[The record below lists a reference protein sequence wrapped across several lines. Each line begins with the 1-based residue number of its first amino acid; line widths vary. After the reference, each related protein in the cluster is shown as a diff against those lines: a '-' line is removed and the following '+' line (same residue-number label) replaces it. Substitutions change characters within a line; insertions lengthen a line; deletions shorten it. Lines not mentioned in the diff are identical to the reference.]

1 MRNSN
6 LILKKTKRV
15 VAAILAAA
23 LVLGGIPYS
32 MHARAD
38 EETVEVEVEVPFE
51 TEASVDGD
59 GIASSEVSTEVAPE
73 ESVEDNSVEQ
83 MDAVTEENAV
93 LEEAEES
100 VEQAE
105 DKEDTVVE
113 QIAIALEYLIE
124 KHTETNEQT
133 DSVEP
138 QVEEGASQPAEQ
150 VDLIEQQQE
159 LMVEQATEKVV
170 EQGSQQVESVVE
182 PSADLATEYVGA
194 EAEKTADNNKG
205 EGEGAGGAGGSSS
218 RVLTPENFQLLSSPE
233 GSVYG
238 VQNNYTFSFDFAE
251 ETKEKPYRAY
261 VYGYGVNQAICE
273 QLMQAYAKVL
283 ATGKDNKVINS
294 GNAGF
299 VDANKSTDSQSVDYN
314 RGYDSRL
321 CFAYSASDALYQ
333 TKWINKTNAGIFN
346 VDGSAAAYF
355 GTEDDIADYSAYCF
369 IDHGGDEE
377 DYWKWMFTGLYAGT
391 GSVGRLRY
399 GDDPD
404 DALLSEYYDNDIYV
418 QDDLVLKG
426 KDFLGKVLDD
436 MLAKIPAANTVGIYF
451 LSANGG
457 GHAMSLTG
465 YIAGPDGYP
474 TALIVADP
482 DDMVGDPNQPKEP
495 EKKDKAYNV
504 FPIQWN
510 ETGKRW
516 ELLPNPEGYNA
527 YVGDI
532 STIVDSVGRNP
543 DSSKSIIPTATRAI
557 ADNYLNDADYS
568 FDYTHTFEIPLNL
581 DFLSFYD
588 ITTLKYRLLNDLNEE
603 LYSGKV
609 EHTKSEWKSLIQ
621 NNAVSVSI
629 GFGDTLKNAA
639 DGKYKIQ
646 VEIDKDC
653 FNGNYGWFA
662 KKYNNGQGYFDR
674 LVDTW
679 VKLVNGMGGDVP
691 EDVPE
696 DMLDDDDYIF
706 SEDISEVISVESNSD
721 KSAQEEQYI
730 EAIEDSMEEAV
741 QESIVEAFLNE
752 IVAQLNVAYE
762 NLVLGLYDD
771 VDVAVDGV
779 NVADGTVALPIST
792 QAVQENVKV
801 VVSDLLMAK
810 AQDEN
815 TLNMF
820 KAYGI
825 DLKKA
830 DISKMNVVLSSS
842 VKMTKA
848 GKVVFSVKNRKFK
861 SGNLV
866 FAMIELT
873 NGSVAYVKS
882 NVLPNGNLELALPAN
897 VKEIT
902 VIAL

>member
-6 LILKKTKRV
+6 LIFKKTKRV
-15 VAAILAAA
+15 AAAILAAA

-38 EETVEVEVEVPFE
+38 EEIVEEIAEDTVVVEVDVPSE

-73 ESVEDNSVEQ
+73 ETATEETAEDNSGELMEAVVEESEQ
-83 MDAVTEENAV
+83 
-93 LEEAEES
+93 S

-105 DKEDTVVE
+105 DKEDTVIE

-124 KHTETNEQT
+124 KHTETSEQT
-133 DSVEP
+133 DAVEA
-138 QVEEGASQPAEQ
+138 QVEEVASQPAEQ
-150 VDLIEQQQE
+150 EDLIEKQQS
-159 LMVEQATEKVV
+159 LMVEQAA
-170 EQGSQQVESVVE
+170 EQV
-182 PSADLATEYVGA
+182 
-194 EAEKTADNNKG
+194 ADNKGEG
-205 EGEGAGGAGGSSS
+205 EGEGAGGAGDSSS
-218 RVLTPENFQLLSSPE
+218 RVLTPENFKLLSSPKDSIYDGTHNE
-233 GSVYG
+233 F
-238 VQNNYTFSFDFAE
+238 TFSFDFAE
-251 ETKEKPYRAY
+251 EKEEEGDAKPYTAY
-261 VYGYGVNQAICE
+261 VYGNGVNQEICE

-294 GNAGF
+294 GNEGF
-299 VDANKSTDSQSVDYN
+299 VDANKSTDSQSVNYN
-314 RGYDSRL
+314 KGYDSRL
-321 CFAYSASDALYQ
+321 CFAYSAGNALYQ

-369 IDHGGDEE
+369 IDHGGDEQ
-377 DYWKWMFTGLYAGT
+377 DYWLWMFTGLYGGV
-391 GSVGRLRY
+391 GSGGRLRY

-404 DALLSEYYDNDIYV
+404 DALLSEYDDNDIYR
-418 QDDLVLKG
+418 QDDLDLKG
-426 KDFLGKVLDD
+426 KEKDFLGEVLNT
-436 MLAKIPAANTVGIYF
+436 MLADPKLPAANTVGIYF

-474 TALIVADP
+474 AALIVADP

-510 ETGKRW
+510 ETGKKW
-516 ELLPNPEGYNA
+516 ELLPNPEEYNA

-532 STIVDSVGRNP
+532 STIVDSIGRNP

-557 ADNYLNDADYS
+557 SDNYSDDADYS

-603 LYSGKV
+603 LYSGKI
-609 EHTKSEWKSLIQ
+609 ENTKSEWKELIK

-629 GFGDTLKNAA
+629 GFGDTLENAA

-691 EDVPE
+691 EDVPGNS
-696 DMLDDDDYIF
+696 LDDDDYIF
-706 SEDISEVISVESNSD
+706 VEAISETVSDDTDRD
-721 KSAQEEQYI
+721 KSAQDEQYI
-730 EAIEDSMEEAV
+730 EVIENSIEDAV
-741 QESIVEAFLNE
+741 QESILEAFLNE

-762 NLVLGLYDD
+762 KLVLGLYDD

-830 DISKMNVVLSSS
+830 DVSKMNVVLSSS

-848 GKVVFSVKNRKFK
+848 GKVVFSVKNGKFK
-861 SGNLV
+861 SGDLA

-873 NGSVAYVKS
+873 NGSVAYVKA
-882 NVLPNGNLELALPAN
+882 NVLPNGRLEFALPAN
-897 VKEIT
+897 VREIT

>member
-6 LILKKTKRV
+6 LIFKKTKRV
-15 VAAILAAA
+15 AAAILAAA

-38 EETVEVEVEVPFE
+38 EEIAEETVAVEVDVPSE

-73 ESVEDNSVEQ
+73 ETAPEETAEDNSGELMEAVVEEP
-83 MDAVTEENAV
+83 VVVEETEQ
-93 LEEAEES
+93 S
-100 VEQAE
+100 SEQVE
-105 DKEDTVVE
+105 DKEDSVIE

-133 DSVEP
+133 DAVEA
-138 QVEEGASQPAEQ
+138 QVEEVASQPAEQ
-150 VDLIEQQQE
+150 EDLIEKQQS
-159 LMVEQATEKVV
+159 LMVEQAA
-170 EQGSQQVESVVE
+170 EQV
-182 PSADLATEYVGA
+182 AD
-194 EAEKTADNNKG
+194 NKG

-218 RVLTPENFQLLSSPE
+218 RVLTAENFELLSSPKDSIYD
-233 GSVYG
+233 GTH
-238 VQNNYTFSFDFAE
+238 NKFKFSFDFAE
-251 ETKEKPYRAY
+251 EKVDGAAKPYTAY
-261 VYGYGVNQAICE
+261 VYGRGVNQEICE
-273 QLMQAYAKVL
+273 QLMQAYANVL

-294 GNAGF
+294 DKNEGF
-299 VDANKSTDSQSVDYN
+299 VDANKSTDSQSVNYYN
-314 RGYDSRL
+314 KGYDSRL
-321 CFAYSASDALYQ
+321 CFAYSAGNALYQ

-369 IDHGGDEE
+369 NDHGGDEQ
-377 DYWKWMFTGLYAGT
+377 DYWLWMFTGLYGGV
-391 GSVGRLRY
+391 GSGGRLRY

-404 DALLSEYYDNDIYV
+404 DALLSEYDDNDIYR
-418 QDDLVLKG
+418 QDDLDHKG
-426 KDFLGKVLDD
+426 KDFLGKVLAD
-436 MLAKIPAANTVGIYF
+436 MLADPDLPAANTVGIYF
-451 LSANGG
+451 LSPNGG

-474 TALIVADP
+474 AALIVADP
-482 DDMVGDPNQPKEP
+482 DDMVADPKQPKAP

-510 ETGKRW
+510 EADERW
-516 ELLPNPEGYNA
+516 ELLQNPEEYDA
-527 YVGDI
+527 RIGDI
-532 STIVDSVGRNP
+532 STLVDSIGRNP

-557 ADNYLNDADYS
+557 SDNYSDDGDYS

-629 GFGDTLKNAA
+629 GFGDTLENAA

-691 EDVPE
+691 QDVPASTPVV
-696 DMLDDDDYIF
+696 DDYIF
-706 SEDISEVISVESNSD
+706 SEDISEVTSVESNSD

-730 EAIEDSMEEAV
+730 AAIENSMEEAV

-779 NVADGTVALPIST
+779 NVADGTVVLPISA

-830 DISKMNVVLSSS
+830 DVSKMNVVLSSS

-861 SGNLV
+861 SGDLV
-866 FAMIELT
+866 LAMIELN
-873 NGSVAYVKS
+873 NGSVAYVKA
-882 NVLPNGNLELALPAN
+882 NVLPNGNLELVLPAN
-897 VKEIT
+897 VREIT

>member
-6 LILKKTKRV
+6 LIFKKTKRV
-15 VAAILAAA
+15 AAAILAAA

-38 EETVEVEVEVPFE
+38 EEIVEETVEVGVDVPSE

-73 ESVEDNSVEQ
+73 ETATEETAEDNSGELMEAVVEEP
-83 MDAVTEENAV
+83 AVV
-93 LEEAEES
+93 EEAVVEESEQS

-105 DKEDTVVE
+105 NKEDTVVE

-124 KHTETNEQT
+124 KHSETNEQT

-138 QVEEGASQPAEQ
+138 QVEEVASQPVEQ
-150 VDLIEQQQE
+150 VDLIEQQQS
-159 LMVEQATEKVV
+159 LMVEQAA
-170 EQGSQQVESVVE
+170 EQV
-182 PSADLATEYVGA
+182 AD
-194 EAEKTADNNKG
+194 NKG

-233 GSVYG
+233 GSIYDG
-238 VQNNYTFSFDFAE
+238 THNEFTFSFDFAE
-251 ETKEKPYRAY
+251 EKVEEVTKPYRAY
-261 VYGYGVNQAICE
+261 VYGRGVNQAICE

-321 CFAYSASDALYQ
+321 CFAYSAGNALYQ

-355 GTEDDIADYSAYCF
+355 KTEDDIADYSAYCF
-369 IDHGGDEE
+369 IDHGGDEQ
-377 DYWKWMFTGLYAGT
+377 DYWKWMFTGLYAGS

-418 QDDLVLKG
+418 QDDLDLKG
-426 KDFLGKVLDD
+426 KEKDFLGEVLNA
-436 MLAKIPAANTVGIYF
+436 MLANPKLPAANTVGIYF

-474 TALIVADP
+474 AALIVADP

-557 ADNYLNDADYS
+557 SDNYSNDGDYS

-588 ITTLKYRLLNDLNEE
+588 ITTLKYRLLNELNEE
-603 LYSGKV
+603 LYSGKI
-609 EHTKSEWKSLIQ
+609 ENTKSEWKELIK
-621 NNAVSVSI
+621 NNAVSVSV
-629 GFGDTLKNAA
+629 GFGDTLENAA

-653 FNGNYGWFA
+653 FSGNYGWFA

-679 VKLVNGMGGDVP
+679 VKLVNGMGGDAP
-691 EDVPE
+691 QDVPASTPVV
-696 DMLDDDDYIF
+696 DDYIF

-730 EAIEDSMEEAV
+730 AAIENSMEEAV

-779 NVADGTVALPIST
+779 NVADGTVVLPISA

-801 VVSDLLMAK
+801 VVSNLLMAK

-830 DISKMNVVLSSS
+830 DVSKMNVVLSSS

-861 SGNLV
+861 SGDLAL
-866 FAMIELT
+866 AMIELN
-873 NGSVAYVKS
+873 NGSVAYVKA
-882 NVLPNGNLELALPAN
+882 NVLPNGRLEFALPAN

>member
-6 LILKKTKRV
+6 LIFKKTKRV
-15 VAAILAAA
+15 AAAILAAA

-38 EETVEVEVEVPFE
+38 EEIAEETVEVEVDVPSE

-73 ESVEDNSVEQ
+73 ETAEDNSGELMEAVVEEP
-83 MDAVTEENAV
+83 AVV
-93 LEEAEES
+93 EEAEES
-100 VEQAE
+100 VEQAVEQSSEQVE
-105 DKEDTVVE
+105 DKEDSVIE
-113 QIAIALEYLIE
+113 QIAVALEYLIE
-124 KHTETNEQT
+124 KHSETNEQT

-138 QVEEGASQPAEQ
+138 QVEEVASQPVEQ
-150 VDLIEQQQE
+150 EDLIEKQQS
-159 LMVEQATEKVV
+159 LMVEQAA
-170 EQGSQQVESVVE
+170 EQV
-182 PSADLATEYVGA
+182 AD
-194 EAEKTADNNKG
+194 NKG

-218 RVLTPENFQLLSSPE
+218 RVLTPENFELISSPE
-233 GSVYG
+233 DSIYDGTH
-238 VQNNYTFSFDFAE
+238 NEFKFSFDFAE
-251 ETKEKPYRAY
+251 EKEDKPYTAY
-261 VYGYGVNQAICE
+261 VYGRGVDQAICE
-273 QLMQAYAKVL
+273 QLMQAYANVL

-294 GNAGF
+294 DKNEGF
-299 VDANKSTDSQSVDYN
+299 VDANKSTDSQSFNYN
-314 RGYDSRL
+314 VGYDSRL
-321 CFAYSASDALYQ
+321 CFAYSAGNALYQ

-369 IDHGGDEE
+369 NDHGGDEQ
-377 DYWKWMFTGLYAGT
+377 DYWLWMFTGLYGGV
-391 GSVGRLRY
+391 GSGGRLRY

-404 DALLSEYYDNDIYV
+404 DALLSEYDDNDIYR
-418 QDDLVLKG
+418 QDDLDHKG
-426 KDFLGKVLDD
+426 KDFLGKVLAD
-436 MLAKIPAANTVGIYF
+436 MLADPDLPAANTVGIYF
-451 LSANGG
+451 LSPNGG

-474 TALIVADP
+474 AALIVADP
-482 DDMVGDPNQPKEP
+482 DDMVADSKQPKAP

-510 ETGKRW
+510 EADERW
-516 ELLPNPEGYNA
+516 ELLQNPEEYDA
-527 YVGDI
+527 RIGDI
-532 STIVDSVGRNP
+532 STLVDSIGRNP

-557 ADNYLNDADYS
+557 SDNYSDDGDYS

-603 LYSGKV
+603 LYSGKI
-609 EHTKSEWKSLIQ
+609 ENTKSEWKELIK

-629 GFGDTLKNAA
+629 GFGDTLENAA

-691 EDVPE
+691 QDVPGNS
-696 DMLDDDDYIF
+696 LDDDDYIF
-706 SEDISEVISVESNSD
+706 VEAISETVSDDTDRD

-730 EAIEDSMEEAV
+730 EAIENSIEDAV
-741 QESIVEAFLNE
+741 QESILEAFLNE

-779 NVADGTVALPIST
+779 GVADGTVVLPIST

-830 DISKMNVVLSSS
+830 DVSKMNVVLSSS

-861 SGNLV
+861 SGDLV
-866 FAMIELT
+866 LAMIELN
-873 NGSVAYVKS
+873 NGSVAYVKA
-882 NVLPNGNLELALPAN
+882 NVLPNGNLELVLPAN